1 MLTPKQEDFCIAY
14 LETGNASEA
23 YRRAYSCENMTPA
36 TINRSAKDVI
46 DNPKIRARLESLRA
60 PALESAR
67 MTIEGHLERLK
78 VLSEKAEADGKFA
91 AAVTAEM
98 ARGKVSGFYV
108 EKVDHSSTDGTMS
121 PKGRT
126 LDDFYAA
133 PDVPPKP

>member
-1 MLTPKQEDFCIAY
+1 MAY

-23 YRRAYSCENMTPA
+23 YRRAYSCSNMNPA
-36 TINRSAKDVI
+36 TVNRSAKDVI

-78 VLSEKAEADGKFA
+78 VLSEKAEAEGKFA

-108 EKVDHSSTDGTMS
+108 EKVDHTSTDGSMS
-121 PKGRT
+121 PKGKS
-126 LDDFYAA
+126 LDDFYGAA
-133 PDVPPKP
+133 DVSAKP